1 MQGNRT
7 YANLSAAG
15 KSSKWDYPNRSPRL
29 RLHGETSRLLSAG
42 QAIRVTSNNTDR
54 QKTDVF
60 RRDTV
65 LYFALI
71 AYYYHYAFYVIL
83 INRINSIR

>member
-1 MQGNRT
+1 MQANRA

-15 KSSKWDYPNRSPRL
+15 KSFEWDYPNQSPRL
-29 RLHGETSRLLSAG
+29 RETSRLLSAG

-54 QKTDVF
+54 RKTDVF

-71 AYYYHYAFYVIL
+71 AYYCYYAFYVIP
-83 INRINSIR
+83 INRINSIG